1 MRTIIELPG
10 EQVDALDALCRRDG
24 ISRAE
29 AIRRAVAML
38 VRAEGSE
45 VSGDELIAFAKQ
57 NLASYKAP
65 KRVVVI
71 DYAEMPIN
79 YSGKLI
85 KRDLRA
91 MIASRLAQS

>member
-1 MRTIIELPG
+1 MVP
-10 EQVDALDALCRRDG
+10 RDG
-24 ISRAE
+24 QQI
-29 AIRRAVAML
+29 VA
-38 VRAEGSE
+38 
-45 VSGDELIAFAKQ
+45 DELIAFAKQ

-91 MIASRLAQS
+91 MIATRLAQS

>member
-38 VRAEGSE
+38 VRAEGSAVRE
-45 VSGDELIAFAKQ
+45 AAFGVWRDRAEDGLARQERMRRDEWRAPFNTKPRAFKRAK
-57 NLASYKAP
+57 
-65 KRVVVI
+65 
-71 DYAEMPIN
+71 
-79 YSGKLI
+79 
-85 KRDLRA
+85 
-91 MIASRLAQS
+91 